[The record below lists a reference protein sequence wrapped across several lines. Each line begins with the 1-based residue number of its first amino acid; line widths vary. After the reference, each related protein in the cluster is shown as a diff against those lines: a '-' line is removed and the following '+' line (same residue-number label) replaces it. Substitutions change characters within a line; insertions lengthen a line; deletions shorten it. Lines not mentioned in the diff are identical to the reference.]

1 MVMSPSGATL
11 TGSKDTRLRVDAAQS
26 LTLTG
31 SKDSSCEWGWHQKSW
46 AKSMLNGYFIPL
58 I

>member
-1 MVMSPSGATL
+1 MVMSPSGA
-11 TGSKDTRLRVDAAQS
+11 SRLRVDAAQS